1 MSATMTAPPVTVRRL
16 PVPANSHHGNGPE
29 RPKFAACDEPMG
41 NSINL
46 PSTPNEWLA
55 VHPDGFWQLGAVLR
69 PVSGIVR
76 GLAEREG
83 LDYAEAVQSL
93 IADHFVLRYEDRT
106 EYEYEIRDEHGN
118 KIGTYKAFT
127 GFLATLADVRD
138 QYGKGATIKET
149 GKRILPGYVAKYDA
163 SKGLDFF
170 AYCKVRFVYLVREAH
185 AHRSA
190 HLRTT
195 KARTTTPGTLPT
207 VDTGDKALQVV
218 DCQTCKA
225 VALEER
231 QAELQALADV
241 CEKLKSLDSTASF
254 VLWNHTGLGRTYD
267 DLGQYLGMAPKSVKQ
282 VHIGAVASMRRMLG
296 VRAG

>member
-1 MSATMTAPPVTVRRL
+1 MSAICSRPPVTVRRL
-16 PVPANSHHGNGPE
+16 PVPADYCVQNAQE
-29 RPKFAACDEPMG
+29 RPKFAACDD
-41 NSINL
+41 SIADAINL
-46 PSTPNEWLA
+46 PQTPNDWLEL
-55 VHPDGFWQLGAVLR
+55 HPDGFWQLGAVLR

-93 IADHFVLRYEDRT
+93 IADHFVLRYE
-106 EYEYEIRDEHGN
+106 
-118 KIGTYKAFT
+118 TY
-127 GFLATLADVRD
+127 
-138 QYGKGATIKET
+138 I
-149 GKRILPGYVAKYDA
+149 AKYDPT
-163 SKGLDFF
+163 KGLDFF
-170 AYCKVRFVYLVREAH
+170 AYCKVRFCYLVREGH

-225 VALEER
+225 IALEDR

-241 CEKLKSLDSTASF
+241 CEKLKSLDTTASF

-296 VRAG
+296 SRNVG

>member
-16 PVPANSHHGNGPE
+16 PVPANSHHGNGHE
-29 RPKFAACDEPMG
+29 RPKFAPESSPICEA
-41 NSINL
+41 INL
-46 PSTPNEWLA
+46 PQTPNEWLEL
-55 VHPDGFWQLGAVLR
+55 HPDGFWQLGAVLR

-83 LDYAEAVQSL
+83 LTYAEAVQSL
-93 IADHFVLRYEDRT
+93 IADHFVLRYET
-106 EYEYEIRDEHGN
+106 
-118 KIGTYKAFT
+118 
-127 GFLATLADVRD
+127 
-138 QYGKGATIKET
+138 
-149 GKRILPGYVAKYDA
+149 YVAKYDPT
-163 SKGLDFF
+163 KGLDFF

-195 KARTTTPGTLPT
+195 KARTTTPGILPT
-207 VDTGDKALQVV
+207 IDTDDKALRVV
-218 DCQTCKA
+218 DCQACKA
-225 VALEER
+225 IALEER

-241 CEKLKSLDSTASF
+241 CEKLKSLDKVASF

-267 DLGQYLGMAPKSVKQ
+267 ELGQHLRMAPKSVKQ